1 MQKKKSARYWIG
13 RIHLVLGLT
22 SGTIIVF
29 LGITGCLLAFQREIE
44 NATQTYRYVK
54 AEEKSF
60 LPPSQL
66 KAIAEKQ
73 VPQKHIH
80 AVLYQ
85 GKENATQVIFYQ
97 FEPVEYYHVVYLNP
111 YDGSV
116 LKVKNMDEDFFRIV
130 LMGHFYLWLP
140 PEIGQPIVAS
150 ATLIF
155 VIMMISGLILWWPRN
170 KAAKKQRFS
179 IKWNASFKRKNYD
192 LHNVLG
198 FYVTWIAIILATTG
212 LVWGFQWFAN
222 SLYATAGGDKSLVY
236 AEPLSDTTQTSASTA
251 SMPAIDVVWNKMK
264 KEYPAAEVLEVHIPE
279 APASPIAAN
288 ANSDS
293 DTYWKIDYRYFDQY
307 TFNELPVDHIFGRYQ
322 DADVADKMIRMNY
335 DVHTGGI
342 LGLPGKILMFCAS
355 LIAASLPVTGFL
367 LWRGRRRA
375 RKAAAAVSR
384 TAEPLP
390 RENEVAVQY

>member
-66 KAIAEKQ
+66 KAIAESQ
-73 VPQKHIH
+73 VPEKHIH
-80 AVLYQ
+80 AVLYE
-85 GKENATQVIFYQ
+85 GKEKAAQVIFYQ

-130 LMGHFYLWLP
+130 LMGHFYLWLA

-155 VIMMISGLILWWPRN
+155 VIMMISGLILWWPKN
-170 KAAKKQRFS
+170 KAARKQRFS

-222 SLYATAGGDKSLVY
+222 SLYASAGGDKSLVY
-236 AEPLSDTTQTSASTA
+236 AEPLSDTTQTRTSTA
-251 SMPAIDVVWNKMK
+251 LMPAIDVVWHKMK
-264 KEYPAAEVLEVHIPE
+264 MEYPAAEVLEVHIPE
-279 APASPIAAN
+279 SPASPIAAN
-288 ANSDS
+288 ANSDG

-307 TFNELPVDHIFGRYQ
+307 TFNELPVDHIYGRYK
-322 DADVADKMIRMNY
+322 DADLADKMIRMNY

-355 LIAASLPVTGFL
+355 LVAASLPVTGFL

-375 RKAAAAVSR
+375 RKAATVTK
-384 TAEPLP
+384 TAEPLL
-390 RENEVAVQY
+390 RENEVAVPY